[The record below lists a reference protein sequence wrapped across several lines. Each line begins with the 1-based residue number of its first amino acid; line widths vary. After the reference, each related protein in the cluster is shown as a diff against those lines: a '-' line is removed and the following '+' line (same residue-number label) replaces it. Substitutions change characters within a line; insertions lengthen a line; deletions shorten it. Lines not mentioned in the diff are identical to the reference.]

1 MVTLVNGNINTGPGL
16 LNPAASGLQ
25 PEMSPDIGHADD
37 LMKQMAMSMI
47 KEALTQLQGVMGSG
61 TAASPFSGSTPTTGG
76 TLSLESM
83 PTTGGTLSL
92 ECMPMTT
99 EMPPL
104 ADPLTTGTT
113 SSTASTPSTSTTTST
128 SSTSSTGNSS
138 VDAANSDLENAMQQ
152 TADKDP
158 TLYAKTMK
166 DAKSGNGNE
175 LVKDVLQAY
184 KEGAITKDQAI
195 AEVSGAQRLANE
207 HGGGKINNQVKAE
220 AQDVL
225 GGSYIKGGDTR
236 AWHQFKKVAES
247 FTPIGA
253 IAKGIEDKTA
263 SKKPEDMLQAGQA
276 VTQRKTQ
283 QAMQHMEEA
292 DPELAA
298 KFREDAAKHDGN
310 AMVEDM
316 IRLKNEEKSGAVP
329 NTFTDQDAQIL
340 GSQVGDYGAG
350 KVNTHEEQAFT
361 DAFGADTLYR
371 GSTRGAKAFEKV
383 EDMAGNVMQSLVAPV
398 TDTVGGF
405 NALAHGDV
413 KGALKLFGEAA
424 GAALTDLATI
434 AAPELRVA
442 AEGLSV
448 AGRATQSVADATLS
462 SVRTIGKAND
472 RVNDVNN
479 GLNFV
484 TGNNSGNNSIA

>member
-16 LNPAASGLQ
+16 FDPAASGLQ
-25 PEMSPDIGHADD
+25 PGMSPDIGHVDD
-37 LMKQMAMSMI
+37 LMKQVAMSMI
-47 KEALTQLQGVMGSG
+47 KEALTQLQGAMGGG
-61 TAASPFSGSTPTTGG
+61 TAASPFSGNMPTTGNMPPLGNPLTTGGTLSLGNMPTTGG

-83 PTTGGTLSL
+83 P
-92 ECMPMTT
+92 MTT
-99 EMPPL
+99 ETPPL
-104 ADPLTTGTT
+104 TDPLTTGTS
-113 SSTASTPSTSTTTST
+113 SSTASTPST
-128 SSTSSTGNSS
+128 G
-138 VDAANSDLENAMQQ
+138 NSDLENAMQQ

-207 HGGGKINNQVKAE
+207 HGGGKINKQVKAE
-220 AQDVL
+220 AQEVL

-263 SKKPEDMLQAGQA
+263 RKKPEDMLEAGQA

-316 IRLKNEEKSGAVP
+316 IQLKNAEKSGAVP

-361 DAFGADTLYR
+361 EAFGADTLYR

-383 EDMAGNVMQSLVAPV
+383 EDMAGNMMQSLVAPV

-434 AAPELRVA
+434 AAPELRIA

-462 SVRTIGKAND
+462 SIRTIGKVD
-472 RVNDVNN
+472 DVNDGV
-479 GLNFV
+479 NFV
-484 TGNNSGNNSIA
+484 TGNQNGNNNVA